1 MGDLLLILFC
11 YKGTQEW
18 DERSHSLA
26 MQSLFLWM
34 FVSKF
39 IKLLGH
45 YIRYPADFVLLP
57 VSVLFGYFH
66 GGIKLYAACTLNV
79 VSLRTTVPLPA
90 FSCQGSLHA
99 QSSRSTPLDGG
110 LAHCP
115 TRYLLPTVVLFDG
128 PSLKAWMRPELLLLA
143 VHRDLFRS

>member
-11 YKGTQEW
+11 YKGTSEW

-34 FVSKF
+34 FFSKF

-66 GGIKLYAACTLNV
+66 GVIKLYAACTLNV
-79 VSLRTTVPLPA
+79 VSLHTPTCVFLPRVP
-90 FSCQGSLHA
+90 C
-99 QSSRSTPLDGG
+99 
-110 LAHCP
+110 
-115 TRYLLPTVVLFDG
+115 
-128 PSLKAWMRPELLLLA
+128 MRNPPE
-143 VHRDLFRS
+143 VPPWPGV